1 MNSNFWGA
9 IGSIISLLTFILT
22 FLVEPIRQFLNEHTV
37 LIPFVYF
44 VIGALFAIFI
54 FFLVNRG
61 NGVNSIVRLRNRNSD
76 LKRYSIVIVDDVFEN
91 QNKKIFFEK
100 RLSNFNVCLLSEVND
115 VRLLT
120 GFDIIVLDIM
130 GATSFFKDTGSI
142 LRELYQSYP
151 QKYLIAISQSNSALR
166 DNKAYIDN
174 SIQKNSG
181 KNRDEDLTEALS
193 NLFMEVFPVLDN
205 PNEHWKSIEKKI
217 QKEPLKR
224 KEVAKNSFSHMV
236 LSNPSYS

>member
-1 MNSNFWGA
+1 MKSNFWGA
-9 IGSIISLLTFILT
+9 IGSITSLLTFILT
-22 FLVEPIRQFLNEHTV
+22 FLVKPIKQFLNEHTA
-37 LIPFVYF
+37 LTPYLYF
-44 VIGALFAIFI
+44 VIGALFALFV
-54 FFLVNRG
+54 FFLVYRG
-61 NGVNSIVRLRNRNSD
+61 NGANSIGRLRNRNSD
-76 LKRYSIVIVDDVFEN
+76 LKRYSIVIVDDVYEN
-91 QNKKIFFEK
+91 PSKKTLFQN

-166 DNKAYIDN
+166 DNRAYIDS

-193 NLFMEVFPVLDN
+193 NLFLEVFPVLDD
-205 PNEHWKSIEKKI
+205 PNEHWKSIEKKM

-224 KEVAKNSFSHMV
+224 KEVTKNSFYHMV